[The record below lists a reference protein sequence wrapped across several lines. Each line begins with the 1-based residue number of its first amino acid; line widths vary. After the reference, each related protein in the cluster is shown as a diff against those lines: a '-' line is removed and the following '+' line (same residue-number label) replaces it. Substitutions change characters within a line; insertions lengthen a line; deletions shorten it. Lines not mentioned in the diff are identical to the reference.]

1 MSESSRTLKLLHT
14 SDWHLGCTLC
24 GRKRHDEAEAFLRW
38 LGDAI
43 ERERADVLLV
53 AGDVFD
59 SIAPGNR
66 AQELYYRFLR
76 RIAASCCR
84 HAVITAGNHDSPS
97 FLNAPLELLLE
108 FGVHIVGSITG
119 SPDDEALVLKD
130 ESGADEL
137 VVCAVPYL
145 RDRDI
150 RCVEAGESLEDKER
164 KLTDGIASHYETVC
178 GRARELARG
187 VPAVAMGHLFAAGG
201 RTVEGDGVRNL
212 YVGSLARV
220 GADIFP
226 EDLAYV
232 ALGHLHSPQRIG
244 GSDRVRYSGAPL
256 PMGFGEAEQQKSVC
270 LVEIPP
276 SGPASVRVLP
286 VPRFRRLERICGD
299 WDAIASRLFEMKA
312 AGESAWI
319 EAFCD
324 DAHTVPDLR
333 ERFDEAT
340 RGSQLDILRIRSGK
354 TAESALVG
362 GDDGET
368 LAELDEYEVFSR
380 CLDANCVPA
389 EQRPELERTYRETL
403 VSLREDDVFAE

>member
-43 ERERADVLLV
+43 ERERVDILLI

-76 RIAASCCR
+76 RIAASRR
-84 HAVITAGNHDSPS
+84 HVVITAGNHDSPS
-97 FLNAPLELLLE
+97 FLNAPRELLLE
-108 FGVHIVGSITG
+108 FGVHIVGAITG

-150 RCVEAGESLEDKER
+150 RCVEAGESIEDKER
-164 KLTDGIASHYETVC
+164 KLSEGIASHYAAVC
-178 GRARELARG
+178 GRARERARG

-201 RTVEGDGVRNL
+201 RTVDGDGVRNL

-244 GSDRVRYSGAPL
+244 GADRIRYSGAPL
-256 PMGFGEAEQQKSVC
+256 PMGFGESGQPKSVC
-270 LVEIPP
+270 LVDIPP
-276 SGPASVRVLP
+276 SGPAVVRTIP
-286 VPRFRRLERICGD
+286 VPCFRRLERICGG

-319 EAFCD
+319 EAVCD
-324 DAHTVPDLR
+324 DAHLVPDLR

-340 RGSQLDILRIRSGK
+340 RGTDLDILRIRSG
-354 TAESALVG
+354 TAVESALAG
-362 GDDGET
+362 TDEGET

-380 CLDANCVPA
+380 CLDANGVP
-389 EQRPELERTYRETL
+389 EERRPELERTYRETL
-403 VSLREDDVFAE
+403 VSLREDDAFAE

>member
-43 ERERADVLLV
+43 ERERVDILLV

-84 HAVITAGNHDSPS
+84 HVVITAGNHDSPS
-97 FLNAPLELLLE
+97 FLNAPRELLLE
-108 FGVHIVGSITG
+108 FGVHIVGAITG
-119 SPDDEALVLKD
+119 SPDDEALVLQD

-150 RCVEAGESLEDKER
+150 RCVEAGESIEDKER
-164 KLTDGIASHYETVC
+164 KLSEGIALHYAAVC
-178 GRARELARG
+178 GRARELAHG
-187 VPAVAMGHLFAAGG
+187 VPVVAMGHLFAAGG
-201 RTVEGDGVRNL
+201 RTVDGDGVRNL
-212 YVGSLARV
+212 YVGALARV
-220 GADIFP
+220 GTDIFP
-226 EDLAYV
+226 EDIAYV

-244 GSDRVRYSGAPL
+244 GADRIRYSGAPL
-256 PMGFGEAEQQKSVC
+256 PMGFGESGRPKSVC
-270 LVEIPP
+270 LVDIPP
-276 SGPASVRVLP
+276 SGPAAVRTLP
-286 VPRFRRLERICGD
+286 VPCFRRLERICGD

-319 EAFCD
+319 EAVCD
-324 DAHTVPDLR
+324 DANIVPDIR

-340 RGSQLDILRIRSGK
+340 RGTDLDILRIRSG
-354 TAESALVG
+354 TAVESALAG
-362 GDDGET
+362 TDEGET

-380 CLDANCVPA
+380 CLDANGVP
-389 EQRPELERTYRETL
+389 EERRPELERTYRETL
-403 VSLREDDVFAE
+403 VSLREDDAFAE